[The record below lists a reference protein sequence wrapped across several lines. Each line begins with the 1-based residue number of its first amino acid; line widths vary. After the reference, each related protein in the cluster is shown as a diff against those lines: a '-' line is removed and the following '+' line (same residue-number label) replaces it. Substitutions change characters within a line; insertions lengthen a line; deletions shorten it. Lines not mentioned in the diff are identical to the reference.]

1 MGSYNLPEAMRKG
14 ITWRRVKNFIKD
26 PSLVAKNLF
35 LWVNKKRSRE
45 KHIFVVGPERSGT
58 TLLKNV
64 LRSHSNMC
72 SVDGETAFFLRKR
85 YDNFEPK
92 FLESK
97 KYDKI
102 FKKSTSVTG
111 IFDELAR
118 EVKNKE
124 GTQIFLE
131 KTPAHA
137 QRASYLIDRFPFSY
151 VVFIIR
157 DPRDALRSAKKHED
171 YWANLPSEDRVG
183 SYIKSWRQSVRSY
196 FEVKENNRVLLVR
209 YEDFC
214 RAPKKELQKL
224 GESLEIDV
232 QSQQLRPDSYGS
244 TSVAH
249 RDAHTRLRE
258 PITDESVGLWKQELS
273 PTEVKRVEKYLA
285 EEMEKLG
292 YSFSTK

>member
-1 MGSYNLPEAMRKG
+1 MRKG
-14 ITWRRVKNFIKD
+14 ITWRRVKNFIKE
-26 PSLVAKNLF
+26 PSLVAKNFFLF
-35 LWVNKKRSRE
+35 VNKKRSRD

-85 YDNFEPK
+85 YDNFDPK
-92 FLESK
+92 FLESE

-102 FKKSTSVTG
+102 FEKSTSVTG

-124 GTQIFLE
+124 SAQFFLE

-183 SYIKSWRQSVRSY
+183 SYIESWRQSVSAY
-196 FEVKENNRVLLVR
+196 FGVKESNRVLLVR

-214 RAPKKELQKL
+214 RAPKEELQRL
-224 GESLEIDV
+224 GESLEIGV
-232 QSQQLRPDSYGS
+232 QSQQLSPDSYGS
-244 TSVAH
+244 TSVSH

-258 PITDESVGLWKQELS
+258 PITDESVGLWRQELP
-273 PTEVKRVEKYLA
+273 PTEVKRVEEYLT
-285 EEMEKLG
+285 EEMKKLG
-292 YSFSTK
+292 YSFSAK